1 MHRASQACFGLGRPA
16 AITRVT
22 DETSLAP
29 PRALRISAVIPCFNA
44 ATYLGEALSSIARQS
59 RPVHEVL
66 VVDDGSSDG
75 SAEVA
80 ERCGATVIRLSS
92 NRGHGFA
99 RNVGWRAAAGDAIAW
114 LDADDSWRPNHVEVV
129 AGLLERYPEAA
140 CASGTLQR
148 FGLDDEV
155 VTGLIPP
162 GEPSELLARPSRAGC
177 TPARARIMR
186 RSALE
191 AIGGYDEQ
199 QRIAVDFDLWLRL
212 ARHHRFVATS
222 EITANWR
229 WHEAQLTATPLAQIL
244 AVRRYRLR
252 FLRTLRAQGEAT
264 LAGELEPL
272 ARPRGLHISR
282 ASSPWPSSAKDA
294 AWNRAASCTAAP
306 HPSTGRGGPRS
317 GASLRQPSTS
327 SGT

>member
-1 MHRASQACFGLGRPA
+1 M
-16 AITRVT
+16 
-22 DETSLAP
+22 
-29 PRALRISAVIPCFNA
+29 
-44 ATYLGEALSSIARQS
+44 
-59 RPVHEVL
+59 
-66 VVDDGSSDG
+66 
-75 SAEVA
+75 
-80 ERCGATVIRLSS
+80 IRLGK

-140 CASGTLQR
+140 SASGRLQR
-148 FGLDDEV
+148 FGLDDQV
-155 VTGLIPP
+155 VSGLIPP
-162 GEPSELLARPSRAGC
+162 GEPCDLLPEAFQSWLHAGSSS
-177 TPARARIMR
+177 IMR

-212 ARHHRFVATS
+212 ARHYRFVATS

-229 WHEAQLTATPLAQIL
+229 WHEAQLSAAPLAQIL
-244 AVRRYRLR
+244 AVRRYRHR
-252 FLRTLRAQGEAT
+252 FLRTLRAEGEDS

-272 ARPRGLHISR
+272 ARPAWTAHLEGVLAMAEQRKRRSVESR
-282 ASSPWPSSAKDA
+282 RRAVRRPNSRRPGA
-294 AWNRAASCTAAP
+294 A
-306 HPSTGRGGPRS
+306 GRGS
-317 GASLRQPSTS
+317 CASLRRPSTS